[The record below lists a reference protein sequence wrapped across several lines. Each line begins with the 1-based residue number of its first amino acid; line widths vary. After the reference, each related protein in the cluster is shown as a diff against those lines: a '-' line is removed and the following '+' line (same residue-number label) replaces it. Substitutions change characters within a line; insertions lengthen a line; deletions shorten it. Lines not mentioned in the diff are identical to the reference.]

1 MELQLP
7 RRGRGRLGKPLSS
20 RRLGLARHRPA
31 VIAGGGAGAADFLGH
46 GVDREALDAGGQLQR
61 LDRLR
66 VEKEVEKADMADAV
80 VVDVLDGHRGAVD
93 HHLAEVVARMLQG
106 EGFLGH
112 LLRVRNHPCRLD
124 VDALVAAIDDEVDFV
139 GWPNVL
145 ARLCRVVVDNSD
157 VDGVSLPF
165 QFVVDGVFHQV
176 RELHLA
182 ESRPGV
188 AKSGVGG
195 VVFGRVVEV
204 VVAANVKSRGLGE
217 DEGVFQVAEIL
228 GNRVLGGRDAA
239 SRFQG
244 IGKFCRIGETADV
257 AHGNVDD
264 RSEWLLSAQL
274 HAFDDIAYVNRLVK
288 PVEVGFLFLVGFEKR
303 AFGKTAVAQVLVQDG
318 VRIGCVPVQ
327 LEEFA
332 KGERGDVNDLPS
344 TSEFGCDIRTEQSGV
359 GSCHIDIDIRHGT
372 KGAQCLVKGD
382 VRLRHILGMESR
394 EVDAFAQDRTA
405 GLDLIQKNISPFP
418 VVFDPRLNVFAQVY
432 GIQQRII
439 IGLFEVN
446 GNDMVIVSTRFKQ
459 MIAEQIEEQIAFPA
473 PTNASDNF
481 HKTVVFGSNKAVE
494 KFLAIDGHLYPI
506 FVLMGLYKK
515 KRVKV
520 YQNPRAQTRGLDRF
534 FLYLS
539 SKKRVRGF
547 GSDGKKAFKEA
558 A

>member
-1 MELQLP
+1 
-7 RRGRGRLGKPLSS
+7 
-20 RRLGLARHRPA
+20 
-31 VIAGGGAGAADFLGH
+31 
-46 GVDREALDAGGQLQR
+46 
-61 LDRLR
+61 
-66 VEKEVEKADMADAV
+66 MADAV

-112 LLRVRNHPCRLD
+112 LLRIWNHPCRLD
-124 VDALVAAIDDEVDFV
+124 VDALVAAIDDEVDFM

-145 ARLCRVVVDNSD
+145 ARLCRVMVDNSD

-182 ESRPGV
+182 ESRSGV

-195 VVFGRVVEV
+195 VIFGGVVEV
-204 VVAANVKSRGLGE
+204 VVAANVKPRGLGE
-217 DEGVFQVAEIL
+217 DEGVFQVAKML

-244 IGKFCRIGETADV
+244 VGKFCRIGETADV

-288 PVEVGFLFLVGFEKR
+288 PVEVGFLFLMGFEKR
-303 AFGKTAVAQVLVQDG
+303 TCGKASVAQVFVQDG
-318 VRIGCVPVQ
+318 VRIGRVPVQ

-344 TSEFGCDIRTEQSGV
+344 TSKFGCDIRTEQSGV
-359 GSCHIDIDIRHGT
+359 GSCHIDIDVRHGA

-382 VRLRHILGMESR
+382 VRLRHIHGMESC
-394 EVDAFAQDRTA
+394 EVDALTQDRTA
-405 GLDLIQKNISPFP
+405 GLDFIQKNISPFS
-418 VVFDPRLNVFAQVY
+418 VVFDPCLNVFAQVY

-439 IGLFEVN
+439 VGLFEVN
-446 GNDMVIVSTRFKQ
+446 GNDVVIVSTRFKQ
-459 MIAEQIEEQIAFPA
+459 MVAEQVEEQITFPA
-473 PTNASDNF
+473 PTNASDNL
-481 HKTVVFGSNKAVE
+481 HKTVVLGPNKVVE
-494 KFLAIDGHLYPI
+494 KFLAIDGHLYST
-506 FVLMGLYKK
+506 FDFMGLYKK
-515 KRVKV
+515 KRVVV
-520 YQNPRAQTRGLDRF
+520 YQSPIAETRGIGRF

-539 SKKRVRGF
+539 SKKIVHGF
-547 GSDGKKAFKEA
+547 GSEGKKAFKEA